1 MSTTLHTQKLSDV
14 WDLKD
19 KKSLLGAKHIRR
31 KLTFKETER
40 FHKKS
45 HFFSNHEK
53 FRTKNCKVNY
63 RSYWINCK
71 ENAKY
76 IYVHDFREIYAKLP
90 HKGYISTL
98 FYFFAFVSLCIK
110 LHYYICY
117 TLTYLLH

>member
-1 MSTTLHTQKLSDV
+1 M

-71 ENAKY
+71 ENEMLNTSMSMILGKY
-76 IYVHDFREIYAKLP
+76 MQSCHIKAISVHCFIFLPLFHYALSCIIIFA
-90 HKGYISTL
+90 IS
-98 FYFFAFVSLCIK
+98 
-110 LHYYICY
+110 
-117 TLTYLLH
+117 